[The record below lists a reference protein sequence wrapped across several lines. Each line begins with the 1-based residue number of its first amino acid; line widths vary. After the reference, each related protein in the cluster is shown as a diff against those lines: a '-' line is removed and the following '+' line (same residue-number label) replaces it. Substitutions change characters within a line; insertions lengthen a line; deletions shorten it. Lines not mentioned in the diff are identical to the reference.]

1 MTIPF
6 AHFLE
11 RYGSAPLPPYIKRKK
26 GISHPLE
33 DIRRY
38 QTIYARRPGS
48 VAAPTAGL
56 HFSEEV
62 LAALKN
68 QGIEIAPVTLHVGY
82 GTFLPIETTSV
93 EDHVMEAEF
102 FQIEEASA
110 EKINQ
115 ARRIIAVGTTSARVI
130 ESAVD
135 EQGRVN
141 TGSTWTR
148 LYIYPGYRF
157 KRIKALLTNFHL
169 PMSSLFLLVCAFAGR
184 DLMQR
189 AYRQAIENRY
199 RFYSYGDCMLI
210 L

>member
-1 MTIPF
+1 
-6 AHFLE
+6 
-11 RYGSAPLPPYIKRKK
+11 
-26 GISHPLE
+26 
-33 DIRRY
+33 
-38 QTIYARRPGS
+38 
-48 VAAPTAGL
+48 
-56 HFSEEV
+56 
-62 LAALKN
+62 
-68 QGIEIAPVTLHVGY
+68 
-82 GTFLPIETTSV
+82 
-93 EDHVMEAEF
+93 MEAEF

-110 EKINQ
+110 EKINR

-141 TGSTWTR
+141 TGSAWTR

-157 KRIKALLTNFHL
+157 KRIQALLTNFHL